1 MSVPGE
7 ETYAARFMVR
17 RQYNQTRT
25 PENEI
30 LRLQYE
36 RYVTVCG
43 TMIEGVVT
51 NVQELGPL
59 AWFVFGQ
66 YVQNIPQ
73 DKQAILQDLEY
84 KMSIINGIEKLS
96 SYVYPK
102 EGNFMSNCHLQYA
115 SERS

>member
-1 MSVPGE
+1 
-7 ETYAARFMVR
+7 
-17 RQYNQTRT
+17 
-25 PENEI
+25 
-30 LRLQYE
+30 
-36 RYVTVCG
+36 
-43 TMIEGVVT
+43 MIEGVVT

-73 DKQAILQDLEY
+73 DKQAILQVLEY

>member
-1 MSVPGE
+1 
-7 ETYAARFMVR
+7 MVR

-59 AWFVFGQ
+59 AWLVFGQ

-73 DKQAILQDLEY
+73 DKQAILQDLDY

-96 SYVYPK
+96 SYVP
-102 EGNFMSNCHLQYA
+102 
-115 SERS
+115 